1 MIRQTYKQFRT
12 FVSNSDFANTTK
24 FELQWAAT
32 NEQKIA
38 SILKAKHTKR
48 WVDCTIC
55 KTTTI
60 SEAIQVYI
68 QRGISALMVV
78 DREMHV
84 NSLTHQKG
92 KVLGMLTSRD
102 LLRRMAKGISLTS
115 PEKFSDLADVQINEF
130 ITPLNKVVFGRPD
143 ENVRKARSI
152 MGKTGMKCLP
162 IIKDGRVEGILTNRD
177 ISEFHFSALERGGK
191 KQYLA
196 DLSERVGLSFS
207 SMAEPPLFISEQIH
221 EINRPLYVNFSAFE
235 LPHPFKTANGVAS
248 NLRAHGPADYSSD
261 VEFSEDA
268 YFLKVVEFKRRKF
281 VYAGVADGVGSWRQW
296 GVDPRLFSRSLM
308 RHCEDALSEK
318 EKDKKDGESA
328 PKPHEIMKH
337 AHKRVI
343 EDNVIGSCTSCV
355 MVFDEESHQIHFSN
369 IGDSGII
376 VLRHIDLETAG
387 AKGKKSD
394 LRAAFVSQQQLKSF
408 NFPYQLGWTGK
419 ELGEEE
425 GDDHAFKSAS
435 DYCNNTIHVRRGD
448 IVICAS
454 DGLFDNVEIEEISRI
469 CQEWEIENG
478 FIDAD
483 LDMEARGKRWRSQGG
498 SKGDVSKDK
507 VKALSESL
515 VRRARELSLDD
526 GVDSPFAVL
535 AKDNDIMWSGGM
547 PDDCTVLCFHVVGH
561 R

>member
-1 MIRQTYKQFRT
+1 
-12 FVSNSDFANTTK
+12 
-24 FELQWAAT
+24 
-32 NEQKIA
+32 
-38 SILKAKHTKR
+38 
-48 WVDCTIC
+48 
-55 KTTTI
+55 
-60 SEAIQVYI
+60 
-68 QRGISALMVV
+68 
-78 DREMHV
+78 
-84 NSLTHQKG
+84 
-92 KVLGMLTSRD
+92 
-102 LLRRMAKGISLTS
+102 
-115 PEKFSDLADVQINEF
+115 
-130 ITPLNKVVFGRPD
+130 
-143 ENVRKARSI
+143 
-152 MGKTGMKCLP
+152 
-162 IIKDGRVEGILTNRD
+162 
-177 ISEFHFSALERGGK
+177 
-191 KQYLA
+191 
-196 DLSERVGLSFS
+196 
-207 SMAEPPLFISEQIH
+207 
-221 EINRPLYVNFSAFE
+221 
-235 LPHPFKTANGVAS
+235 
-248 NLRAHGPADYSSD
+248 
-261 VEFSEDA
+261 
-268 YFLKVVEFKRRKF
+268 
-281 VYAGVADGVGSWRQW
+281 
-296 GVDPRLFSRSLM
+296 
-308 RHCEDALSEK
+308 
-318 EKDKKDGESA
+318 
-328 PKPHEIMKH
+328 
-337 AHKRVI
+337 
-343 EDNVIGSCTSCV
+343 

-507 VKALSESL
+507 VKALSECL